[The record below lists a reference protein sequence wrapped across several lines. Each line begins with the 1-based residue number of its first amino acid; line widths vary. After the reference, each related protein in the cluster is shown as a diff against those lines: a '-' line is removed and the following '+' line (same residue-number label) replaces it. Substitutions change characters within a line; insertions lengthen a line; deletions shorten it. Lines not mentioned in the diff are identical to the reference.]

1 MSLSLIQT
9 VLITGANRGIG
20 KGIVAVYLSKSDV
33 TVIAA
38 VRDLE
43 SISTKALSSLPKA
56 KNSSL
61 ITVKIDS
68 SLEQD
73 AIAAVRTL
81 ESEHNIHKID
91 VVIANAGTSAS
102 LGPVAS
108 ITAEQVLHNVT
119 SSLPKFVLLGS
130 QAGSI
135 GAMEKAPA
143 PMAAYGSSKA
153 MGHYFVRKIHFEHN
167 DIISFAV
174 EPGFAQSESGNSI
187 AQMFGI
193 KEATVPISD
202 SANFVVSQIVVA
214 TKDTLSGHFPAF
226 PSGECL
232 W

>member
-1 MSLSLIQT
+1 MSSSSLQT

-20 KGIVAVYLSKSDV
+20 KGIVTVYLSKSDV

-81 ESEHNIHKID
+81 ESEHSISKID

-108 ITAEQVLHNVT
+108 ITAEQVLDNMTVNSLGPLFLFQAT
-119 SSLPKFVLLGS
+119 LPLLQKSSQPKFVVLGS

-135 GAMEKAPA
+135 SAMEKAPA

-153 MGHYFVRKIHFEHN
+153 MAHYFVRKIHFEHN

-174 EPGFAQSESGNSI
+174 EPG
-187 AQMFGI
+187 
-193 KEATVPISD
+193 
-202 SANFVVSQIVVA
+202 
-214 TKDTLSGHFPAF
+214 
-226 PSGECL
+226 
-232 W
+232 

>member
-1 MSLSLIQT
+1 MSSSSLQT

-20 KGIVAVYLSKSDV
+20 KGIVTVYLSKSDV

-68 SLEQD
+68 RLEQD

-81 ESEHNIHKID
+81 ESEHSIRKID

-108 ITAEQVLHNVT
+108 ITAEQVLDNVT
-119 SSLPKFVLLGS
+119 VNSLGRPLFLFQATLPLLQKSSQPKFVVLGS

-153 MGHYFVRKIHFEHN
+153 MAHYFVRKIHFEHK
-167 DIISFAV
+167 DIISFAI
-174 EPGFAQSESGNSI
+174 EPG
-187 AQMFGI
+187 
-193 KEATVPISD
+193 
-202 SANFVVSQIVVA
+202 
-214 TKDTLSGHFPAF
+214 
-226 PSGECL
+226 
-232 W
+232 

>member
-1 MSLSLIQT
+1 MSLSSIQT

-43 SISTKALSSLPKA
+43 SISTRALSSLPKA

-73 AIAAVRTL
+73 AIAAVRIL
-81 ESEHNIHKID
+81 ESEHSINKVD

-108 ITAEQVLHNVT
+108 ITTAQVLNNVT
-119 SSLPKFVLLGS
+119 PKFVVLGS

-143 PMAAYGSSKA
+143 PMAAYGASKA
-153 MGHYFVRKIHFEHN
+153 MAHYFVRKIHFEHN

-187 AQMFGI
+187 AQMFGM
-193 KEATVPISD
+193 KEAAVPISD

>member
-1 MSLSLIQT
+1 MVT
-9 VLITGANRGIG
+9 
-20 KGIVAVYLSKSDV
+20 VYLSKSDV

-81 ESEHNIHKID
+81 ESEHSISKID

-108 ITAEQVLHNVT
+108 ITAEQVLDNVT
-119 SSLPKFVLLGS
+119 VNSLGS
-130 QAGSI
+130 I
-135 GAMEKAPA
+135 LHT
-143 PMAAYGSSKA
+143 SK
-153 MGHYFVRKIHFEHN
+153 YFLQYVDMTNLNI
-167 DIISFAV
+167 
-174 EPGFAQSESGNSI
+174 Q
-187 AQMFGI
+187 
-193 KEATVPISD
+193 
-202 SANFVVSQIVVA
+202 
-214 TKDTLSGHFPAF
+214 
-226 PSGECL
+226 
-232 W
+232 